1 MKKTIFLT
9 QNPNGLS
16 TTVSKWLF
24 LMLGLFNSMNGID
37 RLTSLPLTNWTLF
50 LGIFLL
56 LSGLLM
62 FILGLILFSSTNKF
76 TPRVVIDEDQITI
89 RKDVFNR
96 TKLIKWNDLKLIEFK
111 SFALDFLYNDNK
123 TQLIILPTTG
133 ETVIEIKKSIREL
146 ADKKLIAI
154 KGG

>member
-1 MKKTIFLT
+1 
-9 QNPNGLS
+9 
-16 TTVSKWLF
+16 
-24 LMLGLFNSMNGID
+24 
-37 RLTSLPLTNWTLF
+37 
-50 LGIFLL
+50 
-56 LSGLLM
+56 M

>member
-96 TKLIKWNDLKLIEFK
+96 TKLIKWSDLKLIEFK

>member
-24 LMLGLFNSMNGID
+24 IMLGLFNSVNGIE
-37 RLTSLPLTNWTLF
+37 RLTSSPLTTWTLF
-50 LGIFLL
+50 LGVFLL

-62 FILGLILFSSTNKF
+62 FILGLILFSPTNKF
-76 TPRVVIDEDQITI
+76 TPRVVIDENEITI
-89 RKDVFNR
+89 REDVFNR
-96 TKLIKWNDLKLIEFK
+96 TKLIKWSDLKLIEFK
-111 SFALDFLYNDNK
+111 SFAIDFLFNDNK
-123 TQLIILPTTG
+123 TELIILPTTG
-133 ETVIEIKKSIREL
+133 ETVIEIKKTLREL
-146 ADKKLIAI
+146 ADKKLITV

>member
-1 MKKTIFLT
+1 
-9 QNPNGLS
+9 
-16 TTVSKWLF
+16 
-24 LMLGLFNSMNGID
+24 MNGID